1 MTDSQKWFWIA
12 SALVLAGLVYLLSPI
27 LTPFVMAALLAYL
40 GDPLVDRLV
49 SWKVPRALASVIVV
63 VILGLVV
70 ILIPLLILPILQKQ
84 VSALIQM
91 LPGFIDWVSGIAL
104 PWVEEQLGMDPSVL
118 DVERVKS
125 MLLDHWQEAGT
136 IAAAVASNITRSTGV
151 LLGWLAS
158 LVLVPVVTFYMLR
171 DWDHIVAG
179 VRDLLPRSIE
189 SEAREL
195 TGQADEVLGAFLRGQ
210 LLVMASLG
218 IIYSVGLWIADVELA
233 VLIGLLAGL
242 VSFVPYLGLILGIV
256 VASLAVLFQ
265 TQDILQI
272 WPVFLVFGF
281 GQLLEGSVLTPWL
294 VGDRIGVHPIGVIF
308 AVLAGGVLFGFLG
321 VLLALPGAAVLAV
334 LMRRAKQRYQ
344 ASTLYAEPETPGE
357 GDDSGP
363 DDARPERG

>member
-1 MTDSQKWFWIA
+1 M
-12 SALVLAGLVYLLSPI
+12 
-27 LTPFVMAALLAYL
+27 
-40 GDPLVDRLV
+40 
-49 SWKVPRALASVIVV
+49 
-63 VILGLVV
+63 
-70 ILIPLLILPILQKQ
+70 
-84 VSALIQM
+84 
-91 LPGFIDWVSGIAL
+91 
-104 PWVEEQLGMDPSVL
+104 
-118 DVERVKS
+118 
-125 MLLDHWQEAGT
+125 
-136 IAAAVASNITRSTGV
+136 
-151 LLGWLAS
+151 
-158 LVLVPVVTFYMLR
+158 
-171 DWDHIVAG
+171 
-179 VRDLLPRSIE
+179 
-189 SEAREL
+189 

-218 IIYSVGLWIADVELA
+218 IIYSVGLWIAGVELA

-344 ASTLYAEPETPGE
+344 ASTLYAEAEAEPETPGE